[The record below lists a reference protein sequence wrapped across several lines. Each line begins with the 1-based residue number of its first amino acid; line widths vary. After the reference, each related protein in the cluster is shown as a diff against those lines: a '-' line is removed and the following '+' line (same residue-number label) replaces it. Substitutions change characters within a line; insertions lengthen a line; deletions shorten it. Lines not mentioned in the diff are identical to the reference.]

1 MVPPAMGT
9 PVEPLLPSTL
19 RFAAHCVR
27 KDTHRFLLAPVPYFS
42 GGGAVIHARAAVPA
56 LALCS
61 GFGPAVAVFHPAAAG
76 FAGLLPSHGHHPLR
90 WHHHQTGLRAHHFR

>member
-9 PVEPLLPSTL
+9 PVEPLLPTAL
-19 RFAAHCVR
+19 RLAAHRVR
-27 KDTHRFLLAPVPYFS
+27 QDTHRLLLAPVPYFP
-42 GGGAVIHARAAVPA
+42 GGGAVIHTRAAVPA
-56 LALCS
+56 LALRA

-90 WHHHQTGLRAHHFR
+90 RYFLAWLRVHHLW